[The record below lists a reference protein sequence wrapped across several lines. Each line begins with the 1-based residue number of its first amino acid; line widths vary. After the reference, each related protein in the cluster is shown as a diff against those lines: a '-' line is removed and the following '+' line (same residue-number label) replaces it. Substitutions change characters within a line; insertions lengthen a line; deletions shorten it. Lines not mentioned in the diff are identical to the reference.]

1 VQVEGR
7 SGKTRIHRFA
17 SGEPLVPGSVVR
29 LDGREW
35 LVERVDDGVE
45 RTRVVARPAR
55 YRLRLRHPD
64 GHEELGAFRRYRLD
78 SPKVGHGLTTIEDG
92 EPSAWTVATAALARD
107 DDGEP
112 YLDLVAERDY
122 GEFDALPNHQL
133 EHALD
138 TPQEELPEGL
148 RAMLSRAADAGVL
161 VELVALEPGELPDW
175 DESRRYLDALIL
187 EEVDDDL
194 LVRCGVDVEH
204 EPRDAWI
211 ATVKE
216 RLRADLA
223 SFAADVDGD
232 HAEIEEWEFADGRI
246 FAAVGTWDDEGD
258 PVSSFGRLCRLV
270 DSGALAAAGFRRVR
284 KAELQPLE

>member
-7 SGKTRIHRFA
+7 SGKTRLHRYA
-17 SGEPLVPGSVVR
+17 SGEQLLPGSVVR

-35 LVERVDDGVE
+35 LVARVEEGVG
-45 RTRVVARPAR
+45 RPRAVARLAR

-64 GHEELGAFRRYRLD
+64 GHEELGAFRRYGLD

-92 EPSAWTVATAALARD
+92 EPSAWTVVAAQLALD
-107 DDGEP
+107 GDGEP

-122 GEFDALPNHQL
+122 GEFDALPAHQL
-133 EHALD
+133 EHAVD
-138 TPQEELPEGL
+138 AREELRDGL
-148 RAMLSRAADAGVL
+148 SATLSRAADAGVL
-161 VELVALEPGELPDW
+161 VELVALEPGEQPGW
-175 DESRRYLDALIL
+175 DESRRYLEALVL

-204 EPRDAWI
+204 KPRDAWI
-211 ATVKE
+211 ATVRE
-216 RLRADLA
+216 RLLADLA

-232 HAEIEEWEFADGRI
+232 HAEIEEWDFADGRI
-246 FAAVGTWDDEGD
+246 FAAVGTWGEEAD
-258 PVSSFGRLCRLV
+258 PASSFGWLCRLV
-270 DSGALAAAGFRRVR
+270 DSGALTAAGFRRVR